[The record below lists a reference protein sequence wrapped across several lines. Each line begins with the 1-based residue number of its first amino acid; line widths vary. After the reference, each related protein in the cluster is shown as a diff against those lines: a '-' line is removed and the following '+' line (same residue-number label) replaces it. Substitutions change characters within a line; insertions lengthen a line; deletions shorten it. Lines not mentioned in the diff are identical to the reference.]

1 MAQQSV
7 AVTPAHL
14 FFDDNRPY
22 YINRVSE
29 SFELQLHRHEFTE
42 ICLVMEGAGVHYIGE
57 QSMDVH
63 AGDVFVLPL
72 GTPHVFRPRSTSS
85 RYPLMIGNF
94 ILVPGQAEAALSSF
108 PGLEELQSA
117 RKALNLLPG
126 SPEWFRLRD
135 DRGVIRRIM
144 EEGLEVLR
152 DKRPGGTAQLHAL
165 FILLLAELEEH
176 CRGGAKS
183 HSLGSRSRPGIEAVI
198 RKLRSDPGIPFR
210 AEELAGEAGLSVRHF
225 HRLFAETAGKPFSRF
240 VQELRIREACRLLRS
255 TAMGVE
261 QIAEACGYQ
270 DRSFFTV
277 LFRRHTGLSPREYRE
292 RRQPRSTQQAD
303 LERCAEK

>member
-22 YINRVSE
+22 YVNRVSE

-42 ICLVMEGAGVHYIGE
+42 ICLVIEGTGVHYVGE
-57 QSMDVH
+57 HSMDVQ

-85 RYPLMIGNF
+85 RFPLLIGNF

-108 PGLEELQSA
+108 PGLDELQSA
-117 RKALNLLPG
+117 RRALNLLPG
-126 SPEWFRLRD
+126 SPEWFRLKD
-135 DRGVIRRIM
+135 DRGVVRRIM

-152 DKRPGGTAQLHAL
+152 DQRPGGTARLHAL

-176 CRGGAKS
+176 CRGTTKS
-183 HSLGSRSRPGIEAVI
+183 FCRESGSRPGIEAVI
-198 RKLRSDPGIPFR
+198 RKLRSDPCIPFR

-225 HRLFAETAGKPFSRF
+225 HRLFAEAAGKPLSRF

-255 TAMGVE
+255 TSMGVE
-261 QIAEACGYQ
+261 RVAEACGYQ
-270 DRSFFTV
+270 DRSFFSV
-277 LFRRHTGLSPREYRE
+277 LFRRHTGLTPREYRVQ
-292 RRQPRSTQQAD
+292 R
-303 LERCAEK
+303 